1 MRKVCVLIL
10 AFLMVSAAA
19 LADVDLSS
27 MSVDDLVQLRQGVD
41 HELAHRILEDE
52 TVQAVAVGDLSF
64 TLHQAVV
71 GYGRD
76 DRQAVAI
83 VFTVANAS
91 DATKSLMA
99 DVEYTITQNGTLLES
114 TPIKAEGYTGPS
126 VIDSMSAKIKP
137 GASDMQ
143 LCVAGL
149 LADGGG
155 DRIEIDLYDK
165 HAPRDVDPFCGTF
178 VVDLSE
184 LQ

>member
-1 MRKVCVLIL
+1 MRKVCVFIL
-10 AFLMVSAAA
+10 VFLMVSAAA
-19 LADVDLSS
+19 LADVDLPS

-41 HELAHRILEDE
+41 RELARRIREDE
-52 TVQAVAVGDLSF
+52 SAQAVAVGDLSF

-76 DRQAVAI
+76 GRQAVAI
-83 VFTVANAS
+83 VFAVTNAS
-91 DATKSLMA
+91 DVTKSLMA
-99 DVEYTITQNGTLLES
+99 DVEYTITQDGALLET
-114 TPIKAEGYTGPS
+114 TPIKAEGYTGPT

-149 LADGGG
+149 LTDGGG